1 MKKKRIWLHVA
12 SVSIL
17 SVPNLTYLGFNFDI
31 LKEANAIALTMSA
44 LMILAV
50 VGVGVLAHIKFN
62 AGVWALLIGIFV
74 LALSNIAYIAGYALL
89 IEGAGLAL
97 DGYVFKPLIKKEK
110 IKEQKEKGEN
120 VVYTDKIW

>member
-1 MKKKRIWLHVA
+1 MSRKRIWLHTT
-12 SVSIL
+12 SILIL

-44 LMILAV
+44 LLILAV

-62 AGVWALLIGIFV
+62 SGVWALLIGIFV
-74 LALSNIAYIAGYALL
+74 LALSNVAYIAGFALI

-97 DGYVFKPLIKKEK
+97 DGYVFKPLIKKAK
-110 IKEQKEKGEN
+110 IQELKDKGEN
-120 VVYTDKIW
+120 VTYTEQI

>member
-1 MKKKRIWLHVA
+1 MSKKRIWLHTT
-12 SVSIL
+12 SILIL

-44 LMILAV
+44 LLILAV

-62 AGVWALLIGIFV
+62 SGVWALLIGIFV
-74 LALSNIAYIAGYALL
+74 LALSNVAYIAGFALI

-97 DGYVFKPLIKKEK
+97 DGYIFKPLIKKAK
-110 IKEQKEKGEN
+110 IQELKDKGEN
-120 VVYTDKIW
+120 VTYTEQI

>member
-1 MKKKRIWLHVA
+1 MKRKRIWLHVA
-12 SVSIL
+12 SISIL

-110 IKEQKEKGEN
+110 IKELKESGEH
-120 VVYTDKIW
+120 VVYTDKI

>member
-1 MKKKRIWLHVA
+1 MSKKRIWLHTT
-12 SVSIL
+12 SILIL

-44 LMILAV
+44 LLILAV

-62 AGVWALLIGIFV
+62 SGVWALLIGIFV
-74 LALSNIAYIAGYALL
+74 LALSNVAYIAGFALI

-97 DGYVFKPLIKKEK
+97 DGYVFKPLIKKAK
-110 IKEQKEKGEN
+110 IQELKDKGEN
-120 VVYTDKIW
+120 VTYTEQI

>member
-1 MKKKRIWLHVA
+1 MSKKRIWLHVT
-12 SVSIL
+12 SILIL

-44 LMILAV
+44 LLILAV

-62 AGVWALLIGIFV
+62 SGVWALLIGIFV
-74 LALSNIAYIAGYALL
+74 LALSNVAYIAGFALI

-97 DGYVFKPLIKKEK
+97 DGYVFKPLIKKAK
-110 IKEQKEKGEN
+110 IQELKDKGEN
-120 VVYTDKIW
+120 VTYTEQI

>member
-1 MKKKRIWLHVA
+1 MSKKRIWLHTT
-12 SVSIL
+12 SILIL

-44 LMILAV
+44 LLILSV

-62 AGVWALLIGIFV
+62 SGIWALLIGIFI
-74 LALSNIAYIAGYALL
+74 LALSNVAYIAGFALI

-97 DGYVFKPLIKKEK
+97 DGYVFKPLIKKAK
-110 IKEQKEKGEN
+110 IQELKDKGEN
-120 VVYTDKIW
+120 VTYTEQI

>member
-1 MKKKRIWLHVA
+1 MSKKRIWLHTA
-12 SVSIL
+12 SVLIL

-44 LMILAV
+44 LLILAV

-62 AGVWALLIGIFV
+62 SGVWALLIGIFV
-74 LALSNIAYIAGYALL
+74 LALSNVAYIAGFALI

-97 DGYVFKPLIKKEK
+97 DGYVFKPLIKKAK
-110 IKEQKEKGEN
+110 IQELKDKGEN
-120 VVYTDKIW
+120 VTYTEQI

>member
-1 MKKKRIWLHVA
+1 MSKKRIWLHTT
-12 SVSIL
+12 SILIL

-44 LMILAV
+44 LLILAI

-62 AGVWALLIGIFV
+62 SGVWALLIGIFV
-74 LALSNIAYIAGYALL
+74 LALSNVAYIAGFALI

-97 DGYVFKPLIKKEK
+97 DGYVFKPLIKKAK
-110 IKEQKEKGEN
+110 IQELKDKGEN
-120 VVYTDKIW
+120 VTYTEQI

>member
-110 IKEQKEKGEN
+110 IKELKEKGEN
-120 VVYTDKIW
+120 VVYTDKI

>member
-74 LALSNIAYIAGYALL
+74 LALSNIAYIAGYALI

-110 IKEQKEKGEN
+110 IKELKEKGEN
-120 VVYTDKIW
+120 VVYTDKI

>member
-1 MKKKRIWLHVA
+1 MSKKRIWLHVT
-12 SVSIL
+12 SILIL

-44 LMILAV
+44 LLILAV

-62 AGVWALLIGIFV
+62 SGVWALLIGIFV
-74 LALSNIAYIAGYALL
+74 LALSNVAYIAGFALI

-97 DGYVFKPLIKKEK
+97 DGYVFKPLIKKAK
-110 IKEQKEKGEN
+110 IQ
-120 VVYTDKIW
+120 

>member
-12 SVSIL
+12 SISIL

-74 LALSNIAYIAGYALL
+74 LALSNIAYIAGYALI

-110 IKEQKEKGEN
+110 IKELKEKGEN
-120 VVYTDKIW
+120 VVYTDKI

>member
-1 MKKKRIWLHVA
+1 MKRKRIWLHVA

-74 LALSNIAYIAGYALL
+74 LALSNIAYIAGYALI

-110 IKEQKEKGEN
+110 IKELKEKGEN
-120 VVYTDKIW
+120 VVYTDKI

>member
-1 MKKKRIWLHVA
+1 MSKKRIWLHTT
-12 SVSIL
+12 SILIL

-44 LMILAV
+44 LLILAV

-62 AGVWALLIGIFV
+62 SGVWALLIGIFV
-74 LALSNIAYIAGYALL
+74 LALRNVAYIAGFALI

-97 DGYVFKPLIKKEK
+97 DGYVFKPLIKKAK
-110 IKEQKEKGEN
+110 IQELKDKGEN
-120 VVYTDKIW
+120 VTYTEQI

>member
-1 MKKKRIWLHVA
+1 MKRKRIWLHVA
-12 SVSIL
+12 SISIL

-110 IKEQKEKGEN
+110 IKELKESGEN
-120 VVYTDKIW
+120 VVYTDKI